1 MKTSKMLSL
10 SSALLAASAIAFMT
24 FAGTA
29 AARTNIIHLDAHGC
43 AKPTERWCV
52 FQRRCIQKTAQCKKV
67 SVFVAPHCN
76 PKRCSDGRVFP
87 TCSAAGFTL
96 NYSVDPCKNL
106 TSSSSS
112 SSSSSSTESSS
123 SSSESSTAS
132 SSSSSISVECVGCD
146 RDAHGCYASA
156 GYTWCA
162 PRNRCVRPWKESCR

>member
-1 MKTSKMLSL
+1 MKTSKVLSL
-10 SSALLAASAIAFMT
+10 FSPLLAASAIAFMT

-29 AARTNIIHLDAHGC
+29 AARTGIIHLDAHGC

-52 FQRRCIQKTAQCKKV
+52 FQRRCIQKTAQCKKL

-112 SSSSSSTESSS
+112 FA
-123 SSSESSTAS
+123 SSESSTSS
-132 SSSSSISVECVGCD
+132 SSSSSISVKCVGCD
-146 RDAHGCYASA
+146 RDAHGCYTSA

-162 PRNRCVRPWKESCR
+162 PRNRCVRPWKEPCR